1 MAAGGEPGTGDEPG
15 ADLPWERLFEAA
27 TGARARAHVPY
38 SKFPVGAAVL
48 YADGSIVTGCN
59 VENASY
65 GATICAE
72 RTALV
77 RAVAEGHKE
86 PPVALAIVV
95 DTPTPCPPCGMC
107 RQVMAELGKPGLPVR
122 SRNLKGDEARYSLQ
136 ELLPHAF
143 TADFF

>member
-1 MAAGGEPGTGDEPG
+1 MEIDWAGLR
-15 ADLPWERLFEAA
+15 AAA
-27 TGARARAHVPY
+27 TEAMRHAYAPY
-38 SKFPVGAAVL
+38 SDFPVGAAALVD
-48 YADGSIVTGCN
+48 DGRVVVGCN

-72 RTALV
+72 RTAIV
-77 RAVAEGHKE
+77 RAVAEGRRTPE
-86 PPVALAIVV
+86 AIALVV

-107 RQVMAELGKPGLPVR
+107 RQVMAEFGAPELPVR